1 MKATLGV
8 LSVNKMIMDNSMKI
22 IWKIWN
28 KLYSCRY
35 SFNIWK
41 TKTKYVSYSPCN
53 KHMGLECNGISEDN
67 QTSIHNQQLC
77 FGLAAC
83 SDLTRKQ
90 DPYRQVFS
98 LQSILP
104 VRANGICCANY
115 LIFRK
120 YFFLCKSVLH
130 FTTWNE
136 FYTYYCFY
144 LK

>member
-1 MKATLGV
+1 
-8 LSVNKMIMDNSMKI
+8 
-22 IWKIWN
+22 
-28 KLYSCRY
+28 
-35 SFNIWK
+35 
-41 TKTKYVSYSPCN
+41 
-53 KHMGLECNGISEDN
+53 MGLECNGISEDN

-98 LQSILP
+98 LQSSLP

-120 YFFLCKSVLH
+120 YFFYAKVFCTLPLGMS
-130 FTTWNE
+130 FTLIIVFT
-136 FYTYYCFY
+136 
-144 LK
+144 